1 MLAHPPPRSLPKRER
16 LLVVLG
22 LGLLL
27 WGRERGAMVSTC
39 MQGVVLGLGL
49 LHLVVRLIKHF
60 GRRRERAA
68 AAAAAAAAE
77 WPRLRPGRC
86 AWRSD
91 RSVGGTRGGSG
102 GTIARARRGAVSAAR
117 GWGGRRRGRCE
128 RERTRAVAARPVAAT
143 RRTARAQRA
152 EVGGHGAGT
161 RGGQQKCMQPTQP
174 PSRRLELVLRVGGGV
189 L

>member
-77 WPRLRPGRC
+77 WPRLRPGRSRDGRS
-86 AWRSD
+86 AW
-91 RSVGGTRGGSG
+91 
-102 GTIARARRGAVSAAR
+102 
-117 GWGGRRRGRCE
+117 
-128 RERTRAVAARPVAAT
+128 
-143 RRTARAQRA
+143 
-152 EVGGHGAGT
+152 
-161 RGGQQKCMQPTQP
+161 
-174 PSRRLELVLRVGGGV
+174 
-189 L
+189 